1 MRIQAIIFGKGGF
14 FEKDNLIPFPDDKK
28 KETYMFESTKQEA
41 GKIPSAFIKVDKKG
55 KQMVLIFKDKG
66 KHSFVKI
73 DSEKAQKYAIPQIM
87 EYLSQRAGK
96 YASRIDQQGFWEKH
110 GTAFIIAVAMVLFAV
125 GSWFNKEGAEAQAE
139 SQLVS
144 AGAYRELLSW
154 LKDNVGSSPP
164 I

>member
-1 MRIQAIIFGKGGF
+1 MKIQAIIFSKGGYF
-14 FEKDNLIPFPDDKK
+14 SIDNLVPFSDDKK
-28 KETYMFESTKQEA
+28 KQTYMFESTKQEA
-41 GKIPSAFIKVDKKG
+41 GKIPSEFIKVDKKG
-55 KQMVLIFKDKG
+55 KKAVLVFQDKG
-66 KHSFVKI
+66 KHCFVSI
-73 DSEKAQKYAIPQIM
+73 DSEKAQRYAIPQIM

-125 GSWFNKEGAEAQAE
+125 GSYFNKQGAEASAE
-139 SQLVS
+139 AQQHS
-144 AGAYRELLSW
+144 ANVYAQLLSW